1 MVGSLVRSD
10 RLWTVGLGYDD
21 PGCVPV
27 HYASQFNRGRRIRI
41 GRPISNNTSSLIS
54 FAIKPLGF
62 HRIGPAILRGVNMSL
77 RDSCFVTP
85 GFSVIWRTVQTV
97 NKTGKINLE
106 NDF

>member
-10 RLWTVGLGYDD
+10 RLWTVGLGSDD

-27 HYASQFNRGRRIRI
+27 HYANQFNRGRRIRI
-41 GRPISNNTSSLIS
+41 GRPISNNTM
-54 FAIKPLGF
+54 GF
-62 HRIGPAILRGVNMSL
+62 HRIGHAILCGVNMSL

-97 NKTGKINLE
+97 NKTGKSI
-106 NDF
+106 